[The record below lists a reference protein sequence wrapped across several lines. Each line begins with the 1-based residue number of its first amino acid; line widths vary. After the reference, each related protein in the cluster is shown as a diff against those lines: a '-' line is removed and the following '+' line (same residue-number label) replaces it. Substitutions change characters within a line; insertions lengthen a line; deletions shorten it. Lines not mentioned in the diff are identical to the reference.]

1 MKKNKSS
8 KNWIIQQHR
17 DLYFKQAKSSGFRS
31 RSAYKLLELNK
42 KFKFF
47 KNCKTALDL
56 GSYPGGWSQILKKN
70 IKNCKILS
78 VDIKKMEKIE
88 GVDFL
93 CCDFKKE
100 DSKEKILKRLKN
112 KADLLVSDMACDTT
126 GNKDLDCIRTNALC
140 AEVIEFSSYVIK
152 ENGVVIS
159 KLFNGKDFLMV
170 KNLAQNIFHKV
181 NFFKPDSSRDYSKE
195 TYIHCAGI
203 KTL

>member
-17 DLYFKQAKSSGFRS
+17 DQYFKEAKSSGFRS

-42 KFKFF
+42 KFKLFN
-47 KNCKTALDL
+47 KCKTVIDL

-70 IKNCKILS
+70 LKNSKILS
-78 VDIKKMEKIE
+78 IDIKKMEKIE

-93 CCDFKKE
+93 CCDFLNE
-100 DSKEKILKRLKN
+100 DSKRKILKKLKN
-112 KADLLVSDMACDTT
+112 KADLLVSDMAADTT

-140 AEVIEFSSYVIK
+140 SEVIEFSKIVLK
-152 ENGVVIS
+152 ESGAVVA
-159 KLFNGKDFLMV
+159 KLFNGKDFLEV
-170 KNLAQNIFHKV
+170 KRLAENKFRKV
-181 NFFKPDSSRDYSKE
+181 NFFKPDSSRDSSKE
-195 TYIHCAGI
+195 TYIHCVGI

>member
-17 DLYFKQAKSSGFRS
+17 DQYFKQAKSSGFRS

-170 KNLAQNIFHKV
+170 KNLAQNKFHKV
-181 NFFKPDSSRDYSKE
+181 NFFKPDSSRNYSKE